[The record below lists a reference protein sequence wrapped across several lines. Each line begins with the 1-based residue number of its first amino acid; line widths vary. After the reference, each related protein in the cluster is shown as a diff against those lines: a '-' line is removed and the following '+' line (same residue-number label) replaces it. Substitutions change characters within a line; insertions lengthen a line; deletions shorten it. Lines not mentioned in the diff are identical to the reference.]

1 MVLEGIATLLL
12 QKLSQA
18 PVNKLAEPFCHC
30 AKGPMQNTKQAVE
43 KLVELL
49 LRTLDRTNL
58 QSGILDS
65 IKCLWDNHKTKN
77 VQDMVTIAQRKTS
90 ATDRCPHRTNESGM
104 SRKNWGCVQCQHNRN
119 ELGCK
124 HPGNC
129 IVAATHFIET
139 IRPKLNPLCQ
149 NLDLCDELG
158 TYDDNYAQEQ
168 PETNYIILNANF
180 QLKEISHGFQI
191 FSQESDTVM
200 QQIPAK
206 RYETSL
212 PVDKMTVYIY
222 TVIIDPGTRDVI
234 FKTMI
239 MDEEKKTLNTAH

>member
-18 PVNKLAEPFCHC
+18 PVNKLAEPLCHC

-43 KLVELL
+43 KLVEFL

-58 QSGILDS
+58 QSGIL
-65 IKCLWDNHKTKN
+65 
-77 VQDMVTIAQRKTS
+77 
-90 ATDRCPHRTNESGM
+90 
-104 SRKNWGCVQCQHNRN
+104 CQHNRN

-129 IVAATHFIET
+129 IVAATYFIET
-139 IRPKLNPLCQ
+139 IHPKWNPLCQ
-149 NLDLCDELG
+149 NLDLYDEPG

-168 PETNYIILNANF
+168 PEPNYITFNANF
-180 QLKEISHGFQI
+180 QLKGISHGFQI
-191 FSQESDTVM
+191 FGQESDTVM

-206 RYETSL
+206 RYKTSL
-212 PVDKMTVYIY
+212 PADNMAVYIY

-234 FKTMI
+234 FKTMTV
-239 MDEEKKTLNTAH
+239 DEENTTLNTAH

>member
-65 IKCLWDNHKTKN
+65 IKCLRDNHKTKN
-77 VQDMVTIAQRKTS
+77 VQDMVTIAKQKTS
-90 ATDRCPHRTNESGM
+90 ATDRCPRRTNESGM
-104 SRKNWGCVQCQHNRN
+104 SRKNCGY
-119 ELGCK
+119 

-129 IVAATHFIET
+129 IVAETYFIET
-139 IRPKLNPLCQ
+139 IHPKWNPLCQ
-149 NLDLCDELG
+149 NLDLCDEIG

-168 PETNYIILNANF
+168 PESNYITFNANF

-191 FSQESDTVM
+191 FGQESDTVM

-206 RYETSL
+206 RYKTSL
-212 PVDKMTVYIY
+212 PADNMTVYIY
-222 TVIIDPGTRDVI
+222 TVIINPGTRDVI

-239 MDEEKKTLNTAH
+239 MDEEKTTLNTAH

>member
-58 QSGILDS
+58 QSGIL
-65 IKCLWDNHKTKN
+65 
-77 VQDMVTIAQRKTS
+77 
-90 ATDRCPHRTNESGM
+90 
-104 SRKNWGCVQCQHNRN
+104 CQHNGN

-129 IVAATHFIET
+129 IVAATYFIET
-139 IRPKLNPLCQ
+139 IHPKWNPLCQ
-149 NLDLCDELG
+149 NLDLCDEIG

-168 PETNYIILNANF
+168 PESNYITFNANF

-191 FSQESDTVM
+191 FGQESDTVM

-206 RYETSL
+206 RYKTSL
-212 PVDKMTVYIY
+212 PADNMTVYMY
-222 TVIIDPGTRDVI
+222 TVIINPGTRDVI

-239 MDEEKKTLNTAH
+239 MDEEKTTLNTAH